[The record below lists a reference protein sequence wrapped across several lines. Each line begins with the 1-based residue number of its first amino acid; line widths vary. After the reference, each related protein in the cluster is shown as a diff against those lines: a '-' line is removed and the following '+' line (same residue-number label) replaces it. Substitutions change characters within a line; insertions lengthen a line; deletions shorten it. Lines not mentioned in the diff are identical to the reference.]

1 MHVKFACLAPM
12 LAVTLRYRL
21 RLIFSLQYV
30 VRARTAARE
39 TLGMRLDTSTCICTR
54 RSACFVLRALL
65 LATVGIPFRQSLAC
79 GLSAPEEC
87 IICIV
92 QALFPCQPLQRTNAE
107 KFTGLGVLPLAY
119 RHIGGTIA
127 ETFLLASQTLL
138 FMNHHRDQCQPGLG
152 ICLASRNPN
161 P

>member
-79 GLSAPEEC
+79 GLSAP
-87 IICIV
+87 
-92 QALFPCQPLQRTNAE
+92 ARRMH
-107 KFTGLGVLPLAY
+107 Y
-119 RHIGGTIA
+119 
-127 ETFLLASQTLL
+127 
-138 FMNHHRDQCQPGLG
+138 M
-152 ICLASRNPN
+152 
-161 P
+161 